1 MKVLNAQK
9 KANGF
14 QTKWGIIAESEILG
28 VNSLGQIEIS
38 DEAFEDLAAKRPI
51 RKRMKLAEIVAEIVE
66 HEGNGG
72 KKWNPITKQY
82 EPYSRI

>member
-9 KANGF
+9 KGNHF
-14 QTKWGIIAESEILG
+14 QTKWGKISESDILG
-28 VNSLGQIEIS
+28 INSLGQIEIS

-51 RKRMKLAEIVAEIVE
+51 RKRMKLAEIVAGIVE
-66 HEGNGG
+66 QEGNGG

-82 EPYSRI
+82 ENYGRI